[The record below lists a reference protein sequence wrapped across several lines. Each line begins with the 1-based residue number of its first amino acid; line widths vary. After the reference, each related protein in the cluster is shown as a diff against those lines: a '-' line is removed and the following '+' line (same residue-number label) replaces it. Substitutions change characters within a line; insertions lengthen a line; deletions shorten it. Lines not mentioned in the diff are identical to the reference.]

1 MHCPAHDSIIEEGEH
16 LQPKYQAIA
25 SALRAQIESGK
36 FDETNMLPT
45 EFALIDEYQVS
56 RQTIRQ
62 ALSLL
67 EQEGYIEKRRGSGS
81 HILHTPSSHPYPVV
95 PQRTIAVVTTYISNY
110 IFPTILREI
119 ETVLSQNNCMS
130 LLFATQNQISIERKV
145 LLNLLSTQV
154 DGIIIEGTK
163 TAFPN
168 PNLDLIQ
175 ALSDKGIPV
184 VFINGCYSQLP
195 NAISV
200 LDDNVGGGKM
210 LVEYLARKN
219 HKKIAGIFKYDD
231 IQGHGRYLG
240 YADGLRS
247 CGLTLNDDM
256 VLWYS
261 TDVTPVVLSDQIFLP
276 ALARWRE
283 AGCTA
288 IVCYN
293 DDIACQVLPFLFKAG
308 LSVPDDISIVSFDNS
323 QLCELATPPLTS
335 LSHGQENV
343 GRTAANKLLSLLSG
357 TKVISELISWTLIER
372 ASG

>member
-1 MHCPAHDSIIEEGEH
+1 M
-16 LQPKYQAIA
+16 QPKYQSIA
-25 SALRAQIESGK
+25 SELKAQIQAGK
-36 FDETNMLPT
+36 YQDTNMLPT
-45 EFALIDEYQVS
+45 EFALIDEFQVS

-62 ALSLL
+62 ALAIL
-67 EQEGYIEKRRGSGS
+67 EQDGYIEKRRGSGS
-81 HILHTPSSHPYPVV
+81 HLLHTAPNQIESSPPH
-95 PQRTIAVVTTYISNY
+95 RTIAVVTTYISNY
-110 IFPTILREI
+110 IFPSILREI
-119 ETVLSQNNCMS
+119 ENVLSQNNCMS

-145 LLNLLSTQV
+145 LQNLLAAQI

-175 ALSDKGIPV
+175 KLTDKGIPL

-200 LDDNVGGGKM
+200 LDDNAAGGKM
-210 LVEYLARKN
+210 LVEYLTQKG

-240 YADGLRS
+240 YADGLQS
-247 CGLTLNDDM
+247 SGLMLDDSM

-261 TDVTPVVLSDQIFLP
+261 TDVTPMVLSDQVFLP
-276 ALARWRE
+276 ALTRWRN

-293 DDIACQVLPFLFKAG
+293 DDIACQILPLLAKFG
-308 LSVPDDISIVSFDNS
+308 LSVPSDISVVSFDNS
-323 QLCELATPPLTS
+323 HLCELATPPLTS
-335 LSHGQENV
+335 LSHGSENV
-343 GRTAANKLLSLLSG
+343 GHTAAKKLLALLNG
-357 TKVISELISWTLIER
+357 EKVSSELIPWTLIER
-372 ASG
+372 TSG